1 LPKTSAGAVN
11 STARGSKDP
20 NHIIN
25 RKNQKGQT
33 LLYFA
38 SKYGN
43 LKIVQSL
50 IEMGA
55 DPMIA
60 SAGELPVQVAERW
73 NHIEVFEYYL
83 KSKLYDP
90 KVISACFKNTTKQ
103 PMARLVKKYYGAE
116 GDSGASKRKYNCCLI
131 F

>member
-1 LPKTSAGAVN
+1 M
-11 STARGSKDP
+11 
-20 NHIIN
+20 
-25 RKNQKGQT
+25 
-33 LLYFA
+33 LYFA

-55 DPMIA
+55 DPTIA

-90 KVISACFKNTTKQ
+90 KVISACFKNTKKR
-103 PMARLVKKYYGAE
+103 PIARLVKKYYEAE
-116 GDSGASKRKYNCCLI
+116 GCKDASKKKYKCCLI